1 MKNVFTTTLMIASF
15 GLLTACGGEEEVEPV
30 EAPPAYQEEEA
41 AAPMGG
47 METEEA
53 TIIQRPEAEM
63 AEPTYGEEPMN
74 DEPMTDEPII
84 EEQ

>member
-15 GLLTACGGEEEVEPV
+15 GLLTACGGEEEREPV

-47 METEEA
+47 METEQE
-53 TIIQRPEAEM
+53 TIIRPEQRS
-63 AEPTYGEEPMN
+63 AEPNYGQQPMTEEPMTE
-74 DEPMTDEPII
+74 EPMI